1 MEEERESEREIEQGS
16 SSRKK
21 ERKKDKKPSGR
32 GGDSLGRVGA
42 EQRKA
47 RDSQE
52 RRTGEGEGGNSANLP
67 EAVGRKWCE
76 PVIDPGSDL

>member
-47 RDSQE
+47 RDRQE
-52 RRTGEGEGGNSANLP
+52 GREKARGEIRPIFQKLWGGSGANQ
-67 EAVGRKWCE
+67 
-76 PVIDPGSDL
+76 S